1 MSPLYVLS
9 LSGTA
14 FERGLTYGKAARE
27 KILKAIAF
35 YSHLFEGM
43 AGISWD
49 KAKKNQQFFF
59 ARHHGLRFRGARGNE
74 RYCSR
79 Q

>member
-14 FERGLTYGKAARE
+14 FERGLTYGKVARE

-49 KAKKNQQFFF
+49 KANLF
-59 ARHHGLRFRGARGNE
+59 
-74 RYCSR
+74 CPSSR
-79 Q
+79 ITIPRRSRK